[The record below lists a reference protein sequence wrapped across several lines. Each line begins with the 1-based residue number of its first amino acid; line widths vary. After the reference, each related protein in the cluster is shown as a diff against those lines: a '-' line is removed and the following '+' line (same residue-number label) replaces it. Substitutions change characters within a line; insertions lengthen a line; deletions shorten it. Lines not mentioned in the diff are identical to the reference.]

1 MKRIVCDMDG
11 TLTNISKRFHLAQN
25 GEWEAFHSLAENDPP
40 NMDVVK
46 LLRGNNDFIVLTGRP
61 VKYLPVTVSWL
72 RHYDLYPYAIIM
84 RPNGDKR
91 SDARLKPEMLIEWY
105 KGLDQA
111 KACVDFILE
120 DRDNVVEA
128 FRNLGFNCWQVRQ
141 GTY

>member
-11 TLTNISKRFHLAQN
+11 TLTNISKRFHLAQQ
-25 GEWEAFHSLAENDPP
+25 GEWDQFHSLAEDDPP
-40 NMDVVK
+40 NMDVVHM
-46 LLRGNNDFIVLTGRP
+46 LRGNHDFIVLTGRP
-61 VKYLPVTVSWL
+61 QKYLSVTVNWL
-72 RHYDLYPYAIIM
+72 KHYDLYPYAIIM

-91 SDARLKPEMLIEWY
+91 SDARLKPELLIEWY
-105 KGLDQA
+105 RGLEQA